1 MVFVSLSFQASWK
14 KKRCKVPWYPQ
25 STKIYKATKKSCTP
39 VMNNTNKPKR
49 KKKKKKKRETK
60 CMLVIKESSIYSNL
74 EQDLETGMK
83 QQGCLPWACLDPS
96 HCQCFSTLKSC
107 EEQRSCI
114 QAPSSKL
121 IKRCFYNP

>member
-1 MVFVSLSFQASWK
+1 
-14 KKRCKVPWYPQ
+14 
-25 STKIYKATKKSCTP
+25 
-39 VMNNTNKPKR
+39 MNNTNKPKK